1 MFYKRGGPTL
11 EMWVNSWNEREKG
24 AKNFSKL
31 YAVPKTGENDY
42 GYYIG
47 TVENEESISA
57 NLLYIGENGN
67 EGKKGTGYY
76 DTLYFPHRMSDA
88 GDLDNDKAKE
98 YVNGYWV
105 ASPSAHGEF
114 QMMYVQN
121 DASVGEI
128 WFFNTDVRF
137 TSSSLSRI

>member
-1 MFYKRGGPTL
+1 MFYKRGGTTL

-47 TVENEESISA
+47 TSSSA
-57 NLLYIGENGN
+57 TSTSTNLSTVGENGN

-98 YVNGYWV
+98 YAYGYWI
-105 ASPSAHGEF
+105 ASPSADGNLK
-114 QMMYVQN
+114 MMYVQC